1 MIVNKIIRLISVI
14 ITTGYII
21 NDKHKITRLLVVII
35 TTGYVI
41 SNNEQDNKI
50 NNCDK
55 NY

>member
-1 MIVNKIIRLISVI
+1 MI

-35 TTGYVI
+35 TTGYII

-55 NY
+55 NYWLHN